1 LLFFVGS
8 DEEKVL
14 CVGIVG
20 SETFVDTL
28 FEESNVSSNYDVE
41 LFFGL
46 GVMFVVS
53 FYIRVFMF
61 VLIYDMSFAVKV
73 KFFLRKHN

>member
-1 LLFFVGS
+1 MLFFVGS

-28 FEESNVSSNYDVE
+28 FEVSNFSSDDDAE

-46 GVMFVVS
+46 GVMFVGR
-53 FYIRVFMF
+53 FHIRVFMF
-61 VLIYDMSFAVKV
+61 ILIYDMSFVVKV